1 MALPVQ
7 TESPRQSKLK
17 QLAANLPVAS
27 SRIAASQKAARD
39 MQVQNAVKSAPQS
52 APITSAAQTTG
63 ASVAQTAGT
72 QQLQQNE
79 QTAQAANQVGQLGQA
94 EAVQQTAS
102 RIGDLQAGQRNQEL
116 DNLERFAA
124 LNRDAKEELYDK
136 QMVFE
141 RDELGRQKMNDIQLA
156 DYTRA
161 NAASNEAFEQRS
173 QQAKQAAARQL
184 QMMETAHRL
193 ILADL
198 DQKYAVADQAA
209 DQQAKIDIAN
219 AKKAAEEAMT
229 RAKNKAAN
237 KSAAWGAAGSIAGG
251 VAGAVLSGGNPA
263 GAMAG
268 AQAGGALGTGIA
280 NNT

>member
-1 MALPVQ
+1 MAFPIQ

-39 MQVQNAVKSAPQS
+39 MQVQNAVKSAPAG
-52 APITSAAQTTG
+52 APVTAAAQTTG
-63 ASVAQTAGT
+63 AALAQSAGQ
-72 QQLQQNE
+72 QQLDNNE
-79 QTAQAANQVGQLGQA
+79 QTAQAANQLGQLGQA
-94 EAVQQTAS
+94 EATQQSAG

-116 DNLERFAA
+116 DNLERFAE
-124 LNRDAKEELYDK
+124 LNRDVKEELYDK

-141 RDELGRQKMNDIQLA
+141 RDELGRQKLNDIQLA

-161 NAASNEAFEQRS
+161 NATSNEAFEQRS
-173 QQAKQAAARQL
+173 QQAKQAASRQL

-198 DQKYAVADQAA
+198 DQKYTAASQAA
-209 DQQAKIDIAN
+209 DQQAKIDIVN
-219 AKKAAEEAMT
+219 AKRAADEAMEK
-229 RAKNKAAN
+229 AKNKAAN

-251 VAGAVLSGGNPA
+251 VVGAVYGGPG
-263 GAMAG
+263 GAAVG
-268 AQAGGALGTGIA
+268 AQAGGALGTGVA